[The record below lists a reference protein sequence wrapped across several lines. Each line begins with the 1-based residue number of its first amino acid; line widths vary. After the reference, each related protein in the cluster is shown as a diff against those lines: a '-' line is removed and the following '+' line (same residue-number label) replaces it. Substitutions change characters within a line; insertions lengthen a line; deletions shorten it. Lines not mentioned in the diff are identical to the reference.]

1 MDKLLILLILM
12 FINICIKDKKNI
24 DAKDKKEI
32 KTENHVDFKKITYAD
47 ENLHYEEVISD
58 FLEHIEEYDGD

>member
-1 MDKLLILLILM
+1 MDKLLILVILI
-12 FINICIKDKKNI
+12 FIYIYINDEKNI
-24 DAKDKKEI
+24 NVKNKKKVEI
-32 KTENHVDFKKITYAD
+32 ENNVDFKKITYAD

>member
-12 FINICIKDKKNI
+12 FINVCIKDKKNI
-24 DAKDKKEI
+24 DKKDKKEI